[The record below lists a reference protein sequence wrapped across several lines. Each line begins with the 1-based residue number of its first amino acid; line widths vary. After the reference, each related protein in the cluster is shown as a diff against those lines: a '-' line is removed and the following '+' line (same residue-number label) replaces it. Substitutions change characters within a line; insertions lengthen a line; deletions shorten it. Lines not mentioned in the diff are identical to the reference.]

1 MIPVS
6 ERRRKNMKTIKLTE
20 EQAVIVMHALQTEGA
35 NISKDIASIQMD
47 VLDRENVAITDD
59 EVKQIEDLKARQA
72 AIGEIVDILYKA

>member
-1 MIPVS
+1 M
-6 ERRRKNMKTIKLTE
+6 NTINLTE

-47 VLDRENVAITDD
+47 VLDRENVAITDE
-59 EVKQIEDLKARQA
+59 EVERINDLRAKQA